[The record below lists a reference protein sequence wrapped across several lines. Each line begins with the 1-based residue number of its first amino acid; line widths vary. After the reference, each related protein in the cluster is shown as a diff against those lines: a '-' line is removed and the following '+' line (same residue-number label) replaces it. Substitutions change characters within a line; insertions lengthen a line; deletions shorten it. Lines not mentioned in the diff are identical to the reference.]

1 MAAEEVDVIKH
12 LIEVEREASE
22 IVLEAQKKAD
32 TLVNSAKSQADE
44 EFRKSYSKLVEE
56 FDSQEITARKKINS
70 QHNSEIQSYRESLND
85 LRKDVSGFNSA
96 LDSILFA

>member
-56 FDSQEITARKKINS
+56 FDSQEIIARKKINS
-70 QHNSEIQSYRESLND
+70 QHNSEIQNYRESLND